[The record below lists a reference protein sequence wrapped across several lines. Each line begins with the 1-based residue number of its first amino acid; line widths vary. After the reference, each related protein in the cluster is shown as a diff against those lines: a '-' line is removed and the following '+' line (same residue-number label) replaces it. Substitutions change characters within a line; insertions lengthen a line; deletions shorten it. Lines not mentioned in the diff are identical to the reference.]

1 MASPSISTA
10 LSPPVYGQVT
20 VDGLSYIE
28 RPQIFVLDVQIDTQF
43 QVLTGQRLTLPGIAD
58 FLLKGLSRD
67 MTGQPWPTPPGP
79 PGPTPPG
86 FTPPWWDRIFRFRI
100 VNAEGTT
107 WFFTGGLGIFDD
119 RVFSPLCFGSG
130 QFPFPLI
137 PPVPVHANG
146 SLIYEVEDIGPST
159 PGPPYYPYT
168 IHMAFHGAYL
178 IPATGAGAGQG
189 PLAFG
194 GATNGTVSNTYNL

>member
-1 MASPSISTA
+1 MPQNIAPTPPQQANSPA
-10 LSPPVYGQVT
+10 PPVYGQVV

-28 RPQIFVLDVQIDTQF
+28 RPQLFVVDVQIDVPG
-43 QVLTGQRLTLPGIAD
+43 QVLTGQRLTLPGVAD
-58 FLLKGLSRD
+58 FLLKGLSRVVLA
-67 MTGQPWPTPPGP
+67 PGAP
-79 PGPTPPG
+79 NIIQ
-86 FTPPWWDRIFRFRI
+86 DRLFRFRL

-119 RVFSPLCFGSG
+119 RVLSPLCFGSG

-146 SLIYEVEDIGPST
+146 SLIFEVEDAVPQPAFPT
-159 PGPPYYPYT
+159 NYPYV
-168 IHMAFHGAYL
+168 IHLGFHGAYL
-178 IPATGAGAGQG
+178 IPAVGAGAGQG

-194 GATNGTVSNTYNL
+194 GGIGVVSSTYQR

>member
-1 MASPSISTA
+1 MPQNIA
-10 LSPPVYGQVT
+10 LTPGQQANSNAPPVFGQVT

-28 RPQIFVLDVQIDTQF
+28 RPQLFVVDVQIIQPG

-58 FLLKGLSRD
+58 FLLKGLSRVVI
-67 MTGQPWPTPPGP
+67 TGAAP
-79 PGPTPPG
+79 
-86 FTPPWWDRIFRFRI
+86 FTIQDRLFRFRL

-119 RVFSPLCFGSG
+119 RVISPLCFGSG

-146 SLIYEVEDIGPST
+146 SLIFEVEDF
-159 PGPPYYPYT
+159 PPEPAGLPNYPYT
-168 IHMAFHGAYL
+168 IHLGFHGAYL
-178 IPATGAGAGQG
+178 IPATGSGAGQG
-189 PLAFG
+189 PLAFSG
-194 GATNGTVSNTYNL
+194 G